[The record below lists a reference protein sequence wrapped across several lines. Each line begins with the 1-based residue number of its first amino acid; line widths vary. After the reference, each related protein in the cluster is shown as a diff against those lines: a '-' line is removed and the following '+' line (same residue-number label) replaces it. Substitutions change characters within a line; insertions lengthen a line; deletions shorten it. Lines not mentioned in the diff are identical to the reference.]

1 MAKSIKSCIFA
12 ALMLFGLAS
21 CNEKENTIQTTEA
34 ETEMSN
40 DSATWKA
47 IEPDQIRNTVGML
60 RDDWMA
66 LAVGKEG
73 DMNAMTI
80 GWGDLG
86 VLWNKPIF
94 TVYVSTD
101 RYTHEFMQRNEY
113 FTVTAFPE
121 EMHDALVYI
130 GSHSGREGDKLTPAG
145 LHPTFTELGNPI
157 FEEANLA
164 IECKIIYAHQF
175 ELDQLCDDV
184 KAFYGDRGMGIHY
197 AYIGEIVNVW
207 EKQ

>member
-1 MAKSIKSCIFA
+1 MKIKTLAIISLLFAGLVSC
-12 ALMLFGLAS
+12 GEKQPQVS
-21 CNEKENTIQTTEA
+21 ENEQTMENNSKE
-34 ETEMSN
+34 
-40 DSATWKA
+40 WKN
-47 IEPDQIRNTVGML
+47 IEPTEIRNTVGML

-113 FTVTAFPE
+113 FTVTAFPD
-121 EMHDALVYI
+121 EMREALAYI

-145 LHPTFTELGNPI
+145 LHPEFTELGNPI
-157 FEEANLA
+157 FKEADLA

-175 ELDQLCDDV
+175 ESDKLCDDV
-184 KAFYGDRGMGIHY
+184 KHFYEDRGMGIHY

-207 EKQ
+207 KK

>member
-1 MAKSIKSCIFA
+1 MSKAIKSIIVAVLILIGLVSCD
-12 ALMLFGLAS
+12 
-21 CNEKENTIQTTEA
+21 NEKTTTQTIET
-34 ETEMSN
+34 ETEMNN

-66 LAVGKEG
+66 LAVGEEG

-101 RYTHEFMQRNEY
+101 RYTH
-113 FTVTAFPE
+113 AFF
-121 EMHDALVYI
+121 V
-130 GSHSGREGDKLTPAG
+130 
-145 LHPTFTELGNPI
+145 
-157 FEEANLA
+157 
-164 IECKIIYAHQF
+164 
-175 ELDQLCDDV
+175 
-184 KAFYGDRGMGIHY
+184 
-197 AYIGEIVNVW
+197 
-207 EKQ
+207 

>member
-1 MAKSIKSCIFA
+1 
-12 ALMLFGLAS
+12 
-21 CNEKENTIQTTEA
+21 
-34 ETEMSN
+34 MSN
-40 DSATWKA
+40 DSATWKT

-73 DMNAMTI
+73 NMNAMTI

-121 EMHDALVYI
+121 EMRQKLQYLGTV
-130 GSHSGREGDKLTPAG
+130 SGRDEDKVAGAG
-145 LHPTFTELGNPI
+145 LTVEYTELGNPI
-157 FEEANLA
+157 FAESDLA
-164 IECKIIYAHQF
+164 IECRKLYAEPF
-175 ELDQLCDDV
+175 KAELLPLEQRQWYDE
-184 KAFYGDRGMGIHY
+184 RGIGIHV
-197 AYIGEIVNVW
+197 AYVGEIVHVW
-207 EKQ
+207 SKRPEETSK

>member
-1 MAKSIKSCIFA
+1 MAKSIESIIFA
-12 ALMLFGLAS
+12 ALMLIGLAS
-21 CNEKENTIQTTEA
+21 CNEKENAIQTTET

-47 IEPDQIRNTVGML
+47 IEPDQIRNTVSML
-60 RDDWMA
+60 RNDWMA

-101 RYTHEFMQRNEY
+101 RYTHNHGI
-113 FTVTAFPE
+113 V
-121 EMHDALVYI
+121 
-130 GSHSGREGDKLTPAG
+130 AG
-145 LHPTFTELGNPI
+145 TEI
-157 FEEANLA
+157 
-164 IECKIIYAHQF
+164 IKINI
-175 ELDQLCDDV
+175 
-184 KAFYGDRGMGIHY
+184 
-197 AYIGEIVNVW
+197 
-207 EKQ
+207 